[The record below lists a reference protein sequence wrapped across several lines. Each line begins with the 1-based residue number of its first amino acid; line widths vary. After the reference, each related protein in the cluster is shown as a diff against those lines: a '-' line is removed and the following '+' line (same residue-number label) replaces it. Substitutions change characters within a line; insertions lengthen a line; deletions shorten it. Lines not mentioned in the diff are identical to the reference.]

1 MIIAVKEREGRSMK
15 KHDKWYEDLR
25 KTEPDFTKRLIE
37 AMKEEMGWNY
47 AMTVV
52 KLCSDNER
60 QFERY
65 LR

>member
-1 MIIAVKEREGRSMK
+1 MK
-15 KHDKWYEDLR
+15 KHDEWYEDLR

-37 AMKEEMGWNY
+37 AMKEEMGWAY
-47 AMTVV
+47 VMAVV

-65 LR
+65 FG